1 MMDALIKLKEED
13 KKVYT
18 KGFFDNLKNLF
29 KNDANEKKLE
39 QEIAQVVGE
48 VKNEIAQL
56 VDSSFLLLQPWYKK

>member
-1 MMDALIKLKEED
+1 M
-13 KKVYT
+13 
-18 KGFFDNLKNLF
+18 F

-56 VDSSFLLLQPWYKK
+56 VDSSFLILQPWYKK